1 MALSTPELLS
11 AGHDLASFDCGQPS
25 LNAWLRERAL
35 ANQDRGFTVVIVVHE
50 EGRVVGYYGL
60 APTGVEARA
69 VPRKIRTGQPPD
81 PLPCLLLGQLAVDRG
96 YQGRGLGDALVGHAL
111 ERGVLGAELTGGRA
125 LLVNAIDEDA
135 VKFWRSWGFISS
147 PSDPFQL
154 FRSLPDIRAS
164 LQAAGRLSRNQT
176 RSA

>member
-1 MALSTPELLS
+1 MTVSAPELLA
-11 AGHDLASFDCGQPS
+11 AGHDLASFDCGQPT
-25 LNAWLRERAL
+25 LNAWLKERGL
-35 ANQDRGFTVVIVVHE
+35 SNQDRGFTVVIVLHE

-81 PLPCLLLGQLAVDRG
+81 PAPCLLLGQLAIDRD

-111 ERGVLGAELTGGRA
+111 ERSAPGAELTGGRA
-125 LLVNAIDEDA
+125 LLVNAIDENA
-135 VKFWRSWGFISS
+135 VKFWRSWGFVPS
-147 PSDPFQL
+147 PSDSFQL

-164 LQAAGRLSRNQT
+164 LQAAGRLRPDPG
-176 RSA
+176 

>member
-1 MALSTPELLS
+1 MAVSAPELLAPS
-11 AGHDLASFDCGQPS
+11 HDLASFDCGRPS
-25 LNAWLRERAL
+25 LNVWLRERAL
-35 ANQDRGFTVVIVVHE
+35 ANQERGFTVVIVVHE

-81 PLPCLLLGQLAVDRG
+81 PVPCLLLGQLAVDRDH
-96 YQGRGLGDALVGHAL
+96 QGHGLGDALVGHAL
-111 ERGVLGAELTGGRA
+111 ERSARGAEVTGGRA
-125 LLVNAIDEDA
+125 LLVNAIDEHA
-135 VKFWRSWGFISS
+135 VRFWRSWGFVPS

-164 LQAAGRLSRNQT
+164 LLAAGRLHRGP
-176 RSA
+176 